1 MDSNVDYGLLYES
14 IMQNVLDS
22 EYLSLE
28 DLSDFSLSD
37 NSELVTEAYVGKTKE
52 CLQLESEF
60 SKLKNQYE
68 KDGGFELTRVIN
80 TNIAN
85 SDSVKKIEKLISKL
99 FGFRQTYLV
108 IRNVVE
114 NNAMT
119 CPRSTLISNTT
130 KHPGR
135 VVQNGKRYYDEEH
148 SYTCYLFMY
157 SEMIHL
163 LTPAELVACTLHEV
177 GHNFDNTISAYI
189 FDTIFWALEICFSLT
204 LIGGVVSRV
213 FGPEIAFFKQ
223 SICKILDQTKI
234 WPAVWGLRDVTVKY
248 LSMILGPIGK
258 LSRLSKLFESFAK
271 NPNPGMLLGGFRFE
285 SEAFADNFAASYG
298 YGPETISMAD
308 KLDRVG
314 LVTDKGFL
322 PELWTGLGDGPMCI
336 LLMLID
342 PHPENQTRAR
352 MVLDAMKKC
361 SEDRQNPPGLRKAI
375 TQNYVECKKAYDKFL
390 QVEKDDEDGQVTRA
404 VRAIKDKYLGG
415 KMDLRAYLLALTNPA
430 LPTRSH

>member
-1 MDSNVDYGLLYES
+1 MENNIDYGLLYES

-22 EYLSLE
+22 DYLTLE
-28 DLSDFSLSD
+28 DLSDFSMSD
-37 NSELVTEAYVGKTKE
+37 NTELVTEAYVGKTKE
-52 CLQLESEF
+52 CLQLEAEF
-60 SKLKNQYE
+60 AKLKNQYE
-68 KDGGFELTRVIN
+68 KDGGMEITRAIN

-85 SDSVKKIEKLISKL
+85 SDSVGRIEKIISKM
-99 FGFRQTYLV
+99 FGFRKTYLV
-108 IRNVVE
+108 IRNMTVV
-114 NNAMT
+114 NAMT
-119 CPRSTLISNTT
+119 APRSTLLSNTT

-135 VVQNGKRYYDEEH
+135 IVENGKRYYDTEH
-148 SYTCYLFMY
+148 NYTCYLFMY
-157 SEMIHL
+157 SEIFHE
-163 LTPAELVACTLHEV
+163 LTPAELTACIIHEV

-189 FDTIFWALEICFSLT
+189 FDTLFWAIDIAFN
-204 LIGGVVSRV
+204 GGIFRLV
-213 FGPEIAFFKQ
+213 GPEIVYIKNAIGKF
-223 SICKILDQTKI
+223 LDQTKI
-234 WPAVWGLRDVTVKY
+234 WPAIWGLHDITIKY
-248 LSMILGPIGK
+248 ISLFLGPIGK
-258 LSRLSKLFESFAK
+258 VSKLSNIAEALAT
-271 NPNPGMLLGGFRFE
+271 NPNPGLLIGGFRFE

-298 YGPETISMAD
+298 YGPEVISMSD
-308 KLDRVG
+308 KFDRLG
-314 LVTDKGFL
+314 LITNKGFL
-322 PELWTGLGDGPMCI
+322 PELWTGLGDGPLSI

-390 QVEKDDEDGQVTRA
+390 QVEKDDEDGQVTRV